1 MSACCDNG
9 HEKYNERRRSESL
22 LFQMQLRSLS
32 VSRTSLRLIFTK
44 DKSSTWS
51 PLRFKRL
58 RASSLNVVSMPIV
71 RACRHE
77 EFEPQKNIGIYLQ
90 VRNSFDFQRGLCVII
105 TIDERLSYSKVDSYF
120 VWRLKHFMSA
130 CSDNGQR
137 KYNERRRS
145 ESLVFQMQL
154 RSSSVSRTCLRLI
167 FAKDKSST

>member
-1 MSACCDNG
+1 
-9 HEKYNERRRSESL
+9 
-22 LFQMQLRSLS
+22 MQLRSSS
-32 VSRTSLRLIFTK
+32 VSRTCLRLIFTK

-58 RASSLNVVSMPIV
+58 RASSLNVVSEPIV

-77 EFEPQKNIGIYLQ
+77 EFEPPNKIGIYLQ
-90 VRNSFDFQRGLCVII
+90 VRNSFDFQRGLRMII
-105 TIDERLSYSKVDSYF
+105 TIDEHLSYSKVDSFF
-120 VWRLKHFMSA
+120 VVRLKHFMSA
-130 CSDNGQR
+130 CSDNGHR

-145 ESLVFQMQL
+145 ESLLFQMQL